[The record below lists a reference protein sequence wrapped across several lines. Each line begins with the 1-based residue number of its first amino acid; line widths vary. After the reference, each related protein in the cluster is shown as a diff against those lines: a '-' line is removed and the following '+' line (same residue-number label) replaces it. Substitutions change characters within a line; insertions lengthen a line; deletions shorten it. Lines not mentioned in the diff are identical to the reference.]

1 MTPTSRSA
9 NQTLHA
15 SQDDPD
21 NPHCSSPLEG
31 EGTGGGDT
39 PARLSAPPPSPHEG
53 EGRGGGDSPAR
64 LSARRVTW
72 LAARPATLAASV
84 APVLAGTA
92 VAAHDHHVRALPGLG
107 ALLVAVA
114 IQVGT
119 NYANDYSDYVRGAD
133 RRRVGPLRAAS
144 SGVVPPQ
151 HIKLA
156 AIAAFAVA
164 AAAGLAVS
172 LATNPVL
179 ALFGALAIAAGWL
192 YTGGPHPYGYAGL
205 GEVFVFVFFGLL
217 ATAGTTYV
225 HELRVPPAAWAAGCA
240 TGFMACA
247 ILALNNLRDL
257 DTDAEAGKRTL
268 AVRLGRRWTRI
279 LIGAFL
285 AAAVVAPGA
294 AVAAGS
300 APRWAALPMLTVAMA
315 VAIWRAT
322 AASEAPILIGALKRA
337 ARMEV
342 WWALLWTLGL
352 LL

>member
-1 MTPTSRSA
+1 MTLTSRSA

-15 SQDDPD
+15 SQGDPD
-21 NPHCSSPLEG
+21 HRPANSSSLQG
-31 EGTGGGDT
+31 EGTGGGDI
-39 PARLSAPPPSPHEG
+39 PPRLSA
-53 EGRGGGDSPAR
+53 A
-64 LSARRVTW
+64 RVTW

-84 APVLAGTA
+84 SPVLAGTA
-92 VAAHDHHVRALPGLG
+92 VAAHDHQLRALPGLG
-107 ALLVAVA
+107 ALLVAIA

-172 LATNPVL
+172 LATNPLL

-257 DTDAEAGKRTL
+257 ETDAEAGKRTL

-294 AVAAGS
+294 AVAAG